1 MAFLA
6 FFGFW
11 SSSCAS
17 LGLGFEIQTLCFCV
31 VNGLI
36 KGEIEKPSGQ
46 YLNLIV
52 MSY

>member
-1 MAFLA
+1 MTFLSFSLVFDLLAVLYGVLNSNFKHCAFL
-6 FFGFW
+6 
-11 SSSCAS
+11 
-17 LGLGFEIQTLCFCV
+17 

-46 YLNLIV
+46 LLSLIV